1 MTIHLILGGARSGK
15 STYAQ
20 KSAELAASG
29 RPLVMI
35 ATAEPFDAE
44 MTARIAAHR
53 VSRGPAWRTLEAP
66 LQVGDAIVSLPP
78 QSCAVLD
85 CLTIWLSNVM
95 LKEADIDSAL
105 HDLEGAAKTF
115 EGDLWLVSNEVGN
128 GLVPETP
135 LGRAFRD
142 ASGRMNQRMAA
153 LADEVTLVIAG
164 LPLTLKKASS

>member
-15 STYAQ
+15 STFAQ
-20 KSAELAASG
+20 TCAEQAARS
-29 RPLVMI
+29 RPLAMI

-44 MTARIAAHR
+44 MTVRIAEHR
-53 VSRGPAWRTLEAP
+53 AARGPAWRTVEAP
-66 LQVGDAIVSLPP
+66 LQVGHAIAMLPA

-85 CLTIWLSNVM
+85 CLTIWLSNLM
-95 LKEADIDSAL
+95 LREADIDGEMR
-105 HDLEGAAKTF
+105 DLERAAKAF

-142 ASGRMNQRMAA
+142 ASGRMNQRMAT
-153 LADEVTLVIAG
+153 LADEATLVVAG